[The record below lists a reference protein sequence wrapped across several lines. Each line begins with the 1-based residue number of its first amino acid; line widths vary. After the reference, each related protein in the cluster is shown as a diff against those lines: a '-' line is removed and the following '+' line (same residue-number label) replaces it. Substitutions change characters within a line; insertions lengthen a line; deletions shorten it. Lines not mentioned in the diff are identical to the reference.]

1 MYKRKYWDAVKGD
14 DLPEGVDYV
23 VFDCAVNSGPGR
35 AAKFLQEVVKVN
47 ADGAIGPATLKA
59 VAAMHPADIISA
71 YNIRRLDFLQALP
84 TWDTF
89 GKGWA
94 RRVVEVKSKATEMAA

>member
-1 MYKRKYWDAVKGD
+1 MKGD

-35 AAKFLQEVVKVN
+35 AVKFLQEVVKVA
-47 ADGAIGPATLKA
+47 ADGAIGPKTLAA
-59 VAAMHPADIISA
+59 VKTMHPADIVSA
-71 YNIRRLDFLQALP
+71 YNIRRLDFLQTLP

-89 GKGWA
+89 GKGWG
-94 RRVVEVKSKATEMAA
+94 RRIVEVKSKAVEMVA